1 MDGLNISMK
10 GKGER
15 KMKKMQRTFYSRASI
30 IISVFFFALLALALP
45 ARAAELKIG
54 YANLQRALNEC
65 DAGLKAKDT
74 LKDEA
79 KKLEDQLNVK
89 QEELKKLKDE
99 IDKKSNVWNKETK
112 ETKEN
117 EFKAK
122 SQDFQKQYVQ
132 YGDDLN
138 KKKQDTEAKIID
150 DLRDVVEE
158 LAKKKGYTYVF
169 ERSVG
174 GLLYAPPQDD
184 LTDEV
189 IKVYNK
195 QYRNGK

>member
-1 MDGLNISMK
+1 
-10 GKGER
+10 
-15 KMKKMQRTFYSRASI
+15 MKKMRQTLDSRVSI
-30 IISVFFFALLALALP
+30 VVGVFFIALLALVLP

-65 DAGLKAKDT
+65 EAGVKAKDT

-89 QEELKKLKDE
+89 QEELKKLREE

-112 ETKEN
+112 EAKEN
-117 EFKAK
+117 EFKSK
-122 SQDFQKQYVQ
+122 SQDFQKQYLQ

-158 LAKKKGYTYVF
+158 IAKKKGYTYVF

-174 GLLYAPPQDD
+174 GLLYAPAQDD

-189 IKVYNK
+189 IKAYNK
-195 QYRNGK
+195 QYRNGKK

>member
-1 MDGLNISMK
+1 MK

-15 KMKKMQRTFYSRASI
+15 EMKKIRQTLDSRVSI
-30 IISVFFFALLALALP
+30 ALGVFLFALMALALP
-45 ARAAELKIG
+45 ARAAEIKIG

-65 DAGLKAKDT
+65 DAGVKAKET

-89 QEELKKLKDE
+89 QEELKKMREE

-112 ETKEN
+112 DQKEN
-117 EFKAK
+117 EFRAK

-150 DLRDVVEE
+150 DLRDIVEE
-158 LAKKKGYTYVF
+158 IAKKKGYTYVF

-174 GLLYAPPQDD
+174 GLLYAPAQDD

-189 IKVYNK
+189 IKAYNK
-195 QYRNGK
+195 QYRNKK

>member
-1 MDGLNISMK
+1 MKMLSTVQKRGLIIF
-10 GKGER
+10 GL
-15 KMKKMQRTFYSRASI
+15 
-30 IISVFFFALLALALP
+30 IISVLILTIP

-79 KKLEDQLNVK
+79 KKLEDELNVK
-89 QEELKKLKDE
+89 QEDLKKLRDE
-99 IDKKSNVWNKETK
+99 IDKKANAWNKETK
-112 ETKEN
+112 EAKEN
-117 EFKAK
+117 EFKSK
-122 SQDFQKQYVQ
+122 SQDFQKQYMQ
-132 YGDDLN
+132 YGDELN

-169 ERSVG
+169 EKSVG

-189 IKVYNK
+189 VKVYNK
-195 QYRNGK
+195 RFKNSR